1 MGNSASVPP
10 PQVSVENGVTVIA
23 LGPEFET
30 LDEMKLDQIREA
42 ILAVADRAPVPAAVL
57 IDLSHT
63 KFFGSSFIEVLFRV
77 WNRVNQS
84 GGKFAICGLNSYCRE
99 ILQITHLDTVWKTFA
114 TRQEALAWLA
124 G

>member
-1 MGNSASVPP
+1 MGNSSSLA
-10 PQVSVENGVTVIA
+10 PQILVENGVTIIA

-30 LDEMKLDQIREA
+30 LDEMKLDQIRDA
-42 ILAVADRAPVPAAVL
+42 ILAVADGTPVPAAVL

-99 ILQITHLDTVWKTFA
+99 ILQITHLDTVWKTFP
-114 TRQEALAWLA
+114 TRLEALQWLA